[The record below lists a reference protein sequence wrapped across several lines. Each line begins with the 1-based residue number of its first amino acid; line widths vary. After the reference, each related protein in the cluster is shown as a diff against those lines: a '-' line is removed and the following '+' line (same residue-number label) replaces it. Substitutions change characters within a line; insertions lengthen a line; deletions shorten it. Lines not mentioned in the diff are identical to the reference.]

1 MSENLHI
8 KNAERGILREALSDL
23 ILSDEV
29 KKEGKYYFIPADD
42 NTFMTGDVVISNHE
56 TIAVKYVDSKG
67 KAFVLDIK
75 LKKGQTVSIGDK
87 VEFRL
92 SYKGKTGN
100 EFARITKVINKDAY
114 YITGFF
120 DPKRNFAKVYP
131 DSKRIRSD
139 VIVRKPD
146 FNGAVYGDKVV
157 CEIINVDDIEDGLID
172 LEARVAEVLGKA
184 GDTLVEVKSVMKKY
198 GFTDKFEDIVS
209 EETANVYKEY
219 KEKSDSELIDD
230 GREDLRDLTVF
241 TIDPEDAKDFDDAI
255 SIGKTKDGFKIGVH
269 IADVSYFVKDGSS
282 IDVEALKRATS
293 VYFPAKVI
301 PMLPEILSNDLC
313 SLKPNVDRYAFTIFI
328 ELGKNFNIKSYRLTK
343 SIINSKRRFTYE
355 EVQEVIDKKKGD
367 YAKELLLMYKV
378 AQALTKKRINEGSID
393 FDTRELFFE
402 IDSKGLIKSIGVKE
416 RLDSMRLVEEFML
429 MANRCVTLFVN
440 SIEKQIHSQL
450 SFVYRVHDLPDSE
463 KLFNL
468 SEYIRQFGYKANLK
482 DKNEIRKLL
491 EDIKG
496 KPEEYIINDLLIRSM
511 AKAVYTNENI
521 GHYGLGFDYYT
532 HFTSPIRR
540 YPDLIVHRLL
550 YLYNNYNNSKDNN
563 LKIPQRYQGSLGD
576 TCKHCS
582 VQEQNAVAAEREV
595 RKILQVE
602 FIKDKV
608 GDEFNAIVS
617 GISRFGL
624 FVEIDDFMVEGMIRF
639 RDIPGDYYEYDEK
652 NHCAVGTRK
661 RKQFK
666 AGDRLRVKL
675 IQANTETRKIDFVIV

>member
-1 MSENLHI
+1 MSGNLHI
-8 KNAERGILREALSDL
+8 QNADRGLLREALNDL

-29 KKEGKYYFIPADD
+29 KKEGKYYFIPAED
-42 NTFMTGDVVISNHE
+42 NTYMTGDVVISKKE
-56 TIAVKYVDSKG
+56 TIAVQYKDSTG
-67 KAFVLDIK
+67 RISILEIK

-87 VEFRL
+87 VEFRR
-92 SYKGKTGN
+92 SFKGKTGS

-120 DPKRNFAKVYP
+120 DPKKNFAKVYP
-131 DSKRIRSD
+131 DSKRIRAD
-139 VIVRKPD
+139 VIIRKPD
-146 FNGAVYGDKVV
+146 YNGAAYGDKIV
-157 CEIINVDDIEDGLID
+157 CEIINVDDIEGGLID
-172 LEARVAEVLGKA
+172 LEARVVEVLGKA

-198 GFTDKFEDIVS
+198 SFTDKFDDNVV

-219 KEKSDSELIDD
+219 KEKSESGITDSD
-230 GREDLRDLTVF
+230 REDLRDLTVF

-255 SIGKTKDGFKIGVH
+255 SIEKTKDGFKIGVH

-282 IDVEALKRATS
+282 IDIEALKRATS

-313 SLKPNVDRYAFTIFI
+313 SLKPNVDRYAFSIFI
-328 ELGKNFNIKSYRLTK
+328 ELGKNYGIKEYRLTK
-343 SIINSKRRFTYE
+343 SIIKSKRRFTYE
-355 EVQEVIDKKKGD
+355 EAQEIIDKKKGD
-367 YAKELLLMYKV
+367 FSKELLLMYKV

-402 IDSKGLIKSIGVKE
+402 IDSKGLIRSIGVKE

-450 SFVYRVHDLPDSE
+450 PFVYRVHDLPDSE

-482 DKNEIRKLL
+482 DKNEIRNLL
-491 EDIKG
+491 EEIKG

-550 YLYNNYNNSKDNN
+550 YLYNNYNNSNEKN

-652 NHCAVGTRK
+652 NHCAIGTRK
-661 RKQFK
+661 RKKFK

>member
-1 MSENLHI
+1 
-8 KNAERGILREALSDL
+8 
-23 ILSDEV
+23 
-29 KKEGKYYFIPADD
+29 
-42 NTFMTGDVVISNHE
+42 MTGDVVISKNE
-56 TIAVKYVDSKG
+56 TIAVQYKDSSG
-67 KAFVLDIK
+67 KDFVLDIK

-87 VEFRL
+87 VEFRR
-92 SYKGKTGN
+92 SFKGKTGN

-120 DPKRNFAKVYP
+120 DPKKNFAKVYP
-131 DSKRIRSD
+131 DSKRIRAD
-139 VIVRKPD
+139 VIVRKQD
-146 FNGAVYGDKVV
+146 FNGAMYGDKVV
-157 CEIINVDDIEDGLID
+157 CEIINVDEIEDGLID
-172 LEARVAEVLGKA
+172 LEARVSEVLGKA

-198 GFTDKFEDIVS
+198 SFTDKFEDTVL

-219 KEKSDSELIDD
+219 KEKSDAGIVDID
-230 GREDLRDLTVF
+230 REDLRALTVF
-241 TIDPEDAKDFDDAI
+241 TIDPEDAKDFDDAV
-255 SIGKTKDGFKIGVH
+255 SIEKTKEGYKIGVH

-282 IDVEALKRATS
+282 IDVEAFKRATS

-313 SLKPNVDRYAFTIFI
+313 SLKPNVDRYAFSIFI
-328 ELGKNFNIKSYRLTK
+328 ELGKKYEIKNYRLTK
-343 SIINSKRRFTYE
+343 SIIRSKRRFTYE
-355 EVQEVIDKKKGD
+355 EVQEIIDKKKGEFS
-367 YAKELLLMYKV
+367 KEILLMYKI
-378 AQALTKKRINEGSID
+378 AQSLTKKRINEGSID

-402 IDSKGLIKSIGVKE
+402 IDSKGLIRSIGVKE

-450 SFVYRVHDLPDSE
+450 PFVYRVHDLPDSE

-491 EDIKG
+491 EEIKG

-550 YLYNNYNNSKDNN
+550 YLYNNYFNSNEKN

-652 NHCAVGTRK
+652 NHCAIGTRK
-661 RKQFK
+661 RKKFK

-675 IQANTETRKIDFVIV
+675 IQANTEARKIDFIIV

>member
-1 MSENLHI
+1 M
-8 KNAERGILREALSDL
+8 SDL
-23 ILSDEV
+23 VISDDI
-29 KKEGKYYFIPADD
+29 KKDGKYYFIPAED
-42 NTFMTGDVVISNHE
+42 NTYLTGDVVISNNE
-56 TIAVKYVDSKG
+56 SIAVQYRDSSG
-67 KAFVLDIK
+67 KILVLDIK

-87 VEFRL
+87 VEFRR

-120 DPKRNFAKVYP
+120 DPKRSLAKVYP
-131 DSKRIRSD
+131 DSKRIRAD
-139 VIVRKPD
+139 IIVRKPD

-157 CEIINVDDIEDGLID
+157 CEIINVDDIEEGLID

-198 GFTDKFEDIVS
+198 GFTDRFDDIVV

-219 KEKSDSELIDD
+219 KEKSEIGSVDSD
-230 GREDLRDLTVF
+230 REDLRELTIF
-241 TIDPEDAKDFDDAI
+241 TIDPEDAKDFDDAV
-255 SIGKTKDGFKIGVH
+255 SIQKIKDGFIIGVH

-282 IDVEALKRATS
+282 IDVEAFKRATS

-328 ELGKNFNIKSYRLTK
+328 ELGKNHDVKNYRLTK
-343 SIINSKRRFTYE
+343 SLIKSKRRFTYE
-355 EVQEVIDKKKGD
+355 EAQEIIEKKKGD
-367 YAKELLLMYKV
+367 FVKELLLLHKV
-378 AQALTKKRINEGSID
+378 TQALTKKRINEGSID
-393 FDTRELFFE
+393 FDTRELYFE
-402 IDSKGLIKSIGVKE
+402 IDSKGLIRSIGVKE
-416 RLDSMRLVEEFML
+416 RLDSMRLIEELML
-429 MANRCVTLFVN
+429 MANRCVTQFVSN
-440 SIEKQIHSQL
+440 LEKQIRQPL
-450 SFVYRVHDLPDSE
+450 PFVFRVHDLPDAD

-468 SEYIRQFGYKANLK
+468 SGFIRQFGYKANLK

-491 EDIKG
+491 EMVKG
-496 KPEEYIINDLLIRSM
+496 KPEEFIINDLLIRSM
-511 AKAVYTNENI
+511 AKAVYTNGNI
-521 GHYGLGFDYYT
+521 GHYGLGFDDYT

-550 YLYNNYNNSKDNN
+550 YLYNNYNSKEEK
-563 LKIPQRYQGSLGD
+563 LKIPQRYQNSLGD

-595 RKILQVE
+595 KKILQVE

-624 FVEIDDFMVEGMIRF
+624 FVEIDDFMVEGMVRF

-652 NHCAVGTRK
+652 NHCAIGTRK
-661 RKQFK
+661 RKIFK